1 MPARKVIITCAVTGS
16 AHTPTMSPN
25 LPYTVEDV
33 VDQSVA
39 AVEAGAAIIHL
50 HARDPKDG
58 RPTAEPAVFLDYLKG
73 IKDSTDAVVSITS
86 GGGTGM
92 TVDERL
98 RVIYETRPELCTL
111 NLGTFNYGSFPM
123 IPKYAGSWKFDWEE
137 PYLESTRVEP
147 FVSTFADIE
156 TMLTDVRKQTGSRFE
171 YEAYDIGHLYTLAYY
186 LDAGLVEPPIFLQT
200 IMGVMGGIGAERR
213 APRSHAVDGRPP
225 ARRCLRVV
233 GAGRRSPPVRD
244 DHGVRGDGLA
254 RAGRAR
260 GRAVH
265 RTRPARRVER
275 RAGRQDPPDP
285 QRAVHRDRDARRGAP
300 DPRPQG
306 SRPGRLVSG
315 RVRPDAVGT
324 VTVVGTGVIGGGW
337 AAHFLRR
344 GYDVVAW
351 DPGPD
356 ARSRLSGLLDTAWP
370 SLERLGLSL
379 GAGRDRLRWADTL
392 EEALADTHFVQES
405 SPEVLDAKVALLAE
419 IDRLAD
425 PEVVVA
431 SSTSGLLMSDMAVRC
446 DHADRFLVGH
456 PFNPPY
462 LIPLVE
468 VVGGR
473 DTDPDVVTWAEAFY
487 TAAGKTALTMEQ
499 EVPGFVGNRLQEALW
514 REALHM
520 VSSGEATVQQI
531 DDSIAH
537 GPGLRWAIMGPM
549 LTFHLAGGPG
559 GMGHMLDHFGP
570 ALLEP
575 WTRLEAPP
583 LTPELRD
590 RVVTGAV
597 EEAGG
602 RSVAELERRRDA
614 FLVDLL
620 LLLERHR
627 NGDA

>member
-1 MPARKVIITCAVTGS
+1 
-16 AHTPTMSPN
+16 
-25 LPYTVEDV
+25 
-33 VDQSVA
+33 
-39 AVEAGAAIIHL
+39 
-50 HARDPKDG
+50 
-58 RPTAEPAVFLDYLKG
+58 
-73 IKDSTDAVVSITS
+73 
-86 GGGTGM
+86 
-92 TVDERL
+92 
-98 RVIYETRPELCTL
+98 
-111 NLGTFNYGSFPM
+111 
-123 IPKYAGSWKFDWEE
+123 
-137 PYLESTRVEP
+137 
-147 FVSTFADIE
+147 
-156 TMLTDVRKQTGSRFE
+156 
-171 YEAYDIGHLYTLAYY
+171 
-186 LDAGLVEPPIFLQT
+186 
-200 IMGVMGGIGAERR
+200 
-213 APRSHAVDGRPP
+213 
-225 ARRCLRVV
+225 
-233 GAGRRSPPVRD
+233 
-244 DHGVRGDGLA
+244 
-254 RAGRAR
+254 
-260 GRAVH
+260 
-265 RTRPARRVER
+265 
-275 RAGRQDPPDP
+275 
-285 QRAVHRDRDARRGAP
+285 
-300 DPRPQG
+300 
-306 SRPGRLVSG
+306 VSG
-315 RVRPDAVGT
+315 RARPDAVGT
-324 VTVVGTGVIGGGW
+324 VTVVGAGVIGGGW

-351 DPGPD
+351 DPGPE
-356 ARSRLSGLLDTAWP
+356 ARTRLSGLLDTAWP
-370 SLERLGLSL
+370 SLERLGLCA

-392 EEALADTHFVQES
+392 EDALAGTDFVQES

-419 IDRLAD
+419 IDRFAD

-431 SSTSGLLMSDMAVRC
+431 SSTSGLLMSDMAVGC
-446 DHADRFLVGH
+446 THAGRFLVGH

-473 DTDPDVVTWAEAFY
+473 DTDPDVVTWAEEFY

-570 ALLEP
+570 ALQEP

-590 RVVTGAV
+590 RVVAGATAAA
-597 EEAGG
+597 EGHT
-602 RSVAELERRRDA
+602 VAELEQKRDA

-627 NGDA
+627 NGDG